1 MKKKLLL
8 AVILLIVGVLLGIA
22 ALCLVDFD
30 FSLLDTTEYVTE
42 TYDAVDDFAD
52 IQIHADIS
60 DIRFAVSD
68 DFNCK
73 VVSRH
78 RDYMEFS
85 AEVKNS
91 VLVIRE
97 TDHREWYEQI
107 GIFWGNSGEVTVYL
121 PKGTYHSLFAETDT
135 GDISVPREYTFDSA
149 ELHTDTGDIHYKGG
163 VEGDLKVETDTGDV
177 ILKGI
182 NTPGNITL
190 ETDTGDVILEG
201 INTTGNITLETDT
214 GDITLNNVISK
225 KLKIEADTGDV
236 KFNQC
241 DAEHIKAET
250 DTGDVTGS
258 LLSTKIFIV
267 DSSTG
272 KVIVP
277 ESIGSDKCEIFSSTG
292 DVLITVD

>member
-8 AVILLIVGVLLGIA
+8 AVILLVAGVLLGVA

-30 FSLLDTTEYVTE
+30 FSLLDSTDYVTD
-42 TYDAVDDFAD
+42 TFDAGDDFAD
-52 IQIHADIS
+52 IQIYADIS
-60 DIRFAVSD
+60 DIRFALSE
-68 DFNCK
+68 DFSCK

-85 AEVKNS
+85 AEVENS

-97 TDHREWYEQI
+97 TDQREWYEHI
-107 GIFWGNSGEVTVYL
+107 GLFFGNSGELTVYL
-121 PKGTYHSLFAETDT
+121 PKGTYHNLYIENDT
-135 GDISVPREYTFDSA
+135 GDITVPKDFTFASA
-149 ELHTDTGDIHYKGG
+149 ELHTDTGDIRYMGG
-163 VEGDLKVETDTGDV
+163 LEGSLKAEADTGD
-177 ILKGI
+177 ITLENI

-190 ETDTGDVILEG
+190 ETDTGD
-201 INTTGNITLETDT
+201 ITLKNVISKNLKIETDT
-214 GDITLNNVISK
+214 GDILLNK
-225 KLKIEADTGDV
+225 
-236 KFNQC
+236 C
-241 DAEHIKAET
+241 DAKYINAET

-267 DSSTG
+267 DNHTG

-292 DVLITVD
+292 DVRLNVETSK

>member
-8 AVILLIVGVLLGIA
+8 AVILLVAGILLGIV

-60 DIRFAVSD
+60 DIRFALSE
-68 DFNCK
+68 DFDCK

-78 RDYMEFS
+78 RDYMEFT

-97 TDHREWYEQI
+97 TDQREWYEQI

-121 PKGTYHSLFAETDT
+121 PKGTYHNLFAETDT
-135 GDISVPREYTFDSA
+135 GDISVPQEYTFDSA
-149 ELHTDTGDIHYKGG
+149 ELHTDTGDIRYTGG
-163 VEGDLKVETDTGDV
+163 VEGDLKAETDTGDV
-177 ILKGI
+177 IIEGI

-190 ETDTGDVILEG
+190 Q
-201 INTTGNITLETDT
+201 TDT
-214 GDITLNNVISK
+214 GDITLKNVISQ
-225 KLKIEADTGDV
+225 KLKIETDTGDV

-241 DAEHIKAET
+241 DAGAINAET

-258 LLSTKIFIV
+258 LLTDKIFIV
-267 DSSTG
+267 DNHTG

-277 ESIGSDKCEIFSSTG
+277 ESTHGGKCKIDTSTG
-292 DVLITVD
+292 DVRITVD

>member
-8 AVILLIVGVLLGIA
+8 AVILLIAGVLLGIA

-30 FSLLDTTEYVTE
+30 FSLLDTNEYVTE

-85 AEVKNS
+85 AEIKDS

-97 TDHREWYEQI
+97 TDQRQWYEHI
-107 GIFWGNSGEVTVYL
+107 GIFFGNSGELTVYL
-121 PKGTYHSLFAETDT
+121 PKGTYHNLFAETDT
-135 GDISVPREYTFDSA
+135 GDITVPQEYTFDSA
-149 ELHTDTGDIHYKGG
+149 ELHTDTGDIRYKGD
-163 VEGDLKVETDTGDV
+163 VEGDLKV
-177 ILKGI
+177 
-182 NTPGNITL
+182 

-214 GDITLNNVISK
+214 GDITLKNVISK
-225 KLKIEADTGDV
+225 KLKIEADTGDILLN
-236 KFNQC
+236 KC

-258 LLSTKIFIV
+258 LLTDKIFIV
-267 DSSTG
+267 DNSTG

-292 DVLITVD
+292 DVRITVD